1 MRKANFWRDWRRW
14 HAGRAVRGQGNLALK
29 FQPDLAPFKYF
40 DQGWLA
46 VIGRWGVWGH
56 LSGRL
61 AWIVWACIHVINL
74 VTFQNRFLVFFQ
86 WAIQELTFSRG
97 ARLKERIFFCFDTS

>member
-46 VIGRWGVWGH
+46 VIGRWGVWGSSLRAPCLDRVGLH
-56 LSGRL
+56 SRDQPRNLPESIFGFLSVGDPRVDL
-61 AWIVWACIHVINL
+61 QSWSAA
-74 VTFQNRFLVFFQ
+74 
-86 WAIQELTFSRG
+86 
-97 ARLKERIFFCFDTS
+97 